1 MAATAIS
8 SQYFRIWRLYYV
20 RNRDG
25 RQHTIASYIQQA
37 AAQSAGDAIRVYNFG
52 RPGYT
57 STQEMLLYLW
67 LLRSGFVPTIAVF
80 IDGLNECQM
89 GRDSWSAAQPLS

>member
-1 MAATAIS
+1 
-8 SQYFRIWRLYYV
+8 
-20 RNRDG
+20 
-25 RQHTIASYIQQA
+25 
-37 AAQSAGDAIRVYNFG
+37 
-52 RPGYT
+52 
-57 STQEMLLYLW
+57 MLLYLW